1 MFAESRIRDP
11 ESLPKAAR
19 TRLRLVRDEIEATGA
34 FTADLAARRA
44 GSATAT
50 FYNHF
55 PSKELALEAVHLEL
69 MDELVASVEE
79 MLRIERVLDVGLEA
93 FVGEWVLGVASFFRR
108 NARVFRAAQVAL
120 PDSKAMRDVFR
131 DREARALE
139 IYARFVRLGQA
150 ARVIRDGDA
159 ATTAARS
166 PTAVRGSSSSPSA
179 GWRSRGDWR
188 TARSSPAGDTRR
200 LDSRTSRS
208 SSAVAARPS

>member
-1 MFAESRIRDP
+1 MFAESRIRVP
-11 ESLPKAAR
+11 ESLPKAER
-19 TRLRLVRDEIEATGA
+19 TRLRLVRAVRDEIEATGA

-55 PSKELALEAVHLEL
+55 PSKELALEAVHVEL

-108 NARVFRAAQVAL
+108 NARVFSAAQVAL

-139 IYARFVRLGQA
+139 TYARFVRLGQA
-150 ARVIRDGDA
+150 ARVIRDGDVA
-159 ATTAARS
+159 AMAQVMMVTS
-166 PTAVRGSSSSPSA
+166 EGWLHSSVQ
-179 GWRSRGDWR
+179 
-188 TARSSPAGDTRR
+188 TIEAGDVFHAELTGSVVRM
-200 LDSRTSRS
+200 LAPNEED
-208 SSAVAARPS
+208 A